1 MSTIIDV
8 RTPGEFAEGHVPGSV
23 NIPLDQ
29 LPQRI
34 EEVQRMEA
42 PIVLCCRSGARS
54 GVALDLLRAAGMEQ
68 VSNGGPWTH
77 LLDSANR

>member
-29 LPQRI
+29 LPHRL
-34 EEVQRMEA
+34 EEVQRME
-42 PIVLCCRSGARS
+42 PPLILCCRSGARS
-54 GVALDLLRAAGMEQ
+54 GAALDLLRAAGMQ
-68 VSNGGPWTH
+68 HISNGGPWTD
-77 LLDSANR
+77 LLESTKP